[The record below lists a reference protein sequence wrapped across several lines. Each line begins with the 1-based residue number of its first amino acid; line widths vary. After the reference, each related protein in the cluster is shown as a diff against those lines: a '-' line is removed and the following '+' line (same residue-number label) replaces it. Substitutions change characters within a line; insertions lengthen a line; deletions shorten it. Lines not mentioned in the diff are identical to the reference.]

1 MVAIVDPHG
10 VAGAG
15 HQLKLGV
22 GKLLDERLDK
32 VGTAQRIVPHRDDA
46 VPHRDEPTAVAPG
59 GVTGWE

>member
-22 GKLLDERLDK
+22 GTLLDERLGK
-32 VGTAQRIVPHRDDA
+32 VGTAQRIA
-46 VPHRDEPTAVAPG
+46 PHRDEPRAVAPG
-59 GVTGWE
+59 WVTGWE